1 MYTEGCVGLE
11 RSKGIWDGGKGEK
24 RHEALF
30 LLGQP
35 GHREVGWEHASECL
49 LAPGLSA
56 DGAELG
62 PKVWSWRGFVP
73 RLVCECLGA
82 FTEFVTYIC
91 AA

>member
-1 MYTEGCVGLE
+1 MAG
-11 RSKGIWDGGKGEK
+11 RGEK
-24 RHEALF
+24 ARGLVSAWPARPPLVS
-30 LLGQP
+30 G
-35 GHREVGWEHASECL
+35 EVGREHTSECL

-82 FTEFVTYIC
+82 LTEFVTYIC